1 MPVLNNAIICHN
13 AESQSALLSDRSK
26 CWTLNSA
33 TLRLILVC
41 QFPRFSGRPHI
52 KYQHVW
58 ICLACLSLSSKI
70 KRANHPIKVANHIAE
85 TKNCPVQ
92 LKQRENQKSSS
103 LRVSWLPCG
112 RFLVASRLGI
122 SSNLGFV
129 SKWGVTI
136 IQKKWFSMR
145 LENEVRN
152 CKMRLENVVTPSSS
166 GLQFLT
172 IIQWFYVENEV
183 RNCKPLDL
191 TPTFLLSTKSHMI
204 VWCTSVD
211 DQLHHW
217 HIWCAYVYNYIYTI
231 MCVYIYN
238 YIHMYR

>member
-70 KRANHPIKVANHIAE
+70 KRANHNKGCKSH
-85 TKNCPVQ
+85 C
-92 LKQRENQKSSS
+92 RNQKLSCATETARKSKIIFTQS
-103 LRVSWLPCG
+103 VVVALWPVSRRIQIGDFKQSW
-112 RFLVASRLGI
+112 V
-122 SSNLGFV
+122 V

-136 IQKKWFSMR
+136 IKKVVFH
-145 LENEVRN
+145 EVR
-152 CKMRLENVVTPSSS
+152 K
-166 GLQFLT
+166 
-172 IIQWFYVENEV
+172 
-183 RNCKPLDL
+183 
-191 TPTFLLSTKSHMI
+191 
-204 VWCTSVD
+204 
-211 DQLHHW
+211 
-217 HIWCAYVYNYIYTI
+217 
-231 MCVYIYN
+231 
-238 YIHMYR
+238 